1 MPSPNRV
8 APVVAVIVIVAVLAA
23 LAPLLAKVHTNP
35 VTWVTEVLNANE
47 AKKPNVDLK
56 HSVWVN
62 MRSGLYYCRQSKFY
76 GRMHPG
82 SYMQQGNALQK
93 GYRPAEGQ
101 MCP

>member
-8 APVVAVIVIVAVLAA
+8 APIVAVTVALAVLVA

-35 VTWVTEVLNANE
+35 VTLITEVMHANE
-47 AKKPNVDLK
+47 PKKPNIDLK

-82 SYMQQGNALQK
+82 LYMRQGHALQE
-93 GYRPAEGQ
+93 GYRPAAGNA
-101 MCP
+101 CP